1 MKLHLRYWLAA
12 IAIALL
18 MAYVGPDDGAQ
29 VIADDKNETIQQ
41 ARVAAKD

>member
-1 MKLHLRYWLAA
+1 MKPAALWLAA

-29 VIADDKNETIQQ
+29 VIAADIDDAIST
-41 ARVAAKD
+41 ARVATTKE

>member
-1 MKLHLRYWLAA
+1 MKLRYWFLA

-18 MAYVGPDDGAQ
+18 MARGPIEDSAQ
-29 VIADDKNETIQQ
+29 VIADDKAEAIQQ

>member
-1 MKLHLRYWLAA
+1 MKARYWLAA

-29 VIADDKNETIQQ
+29 VIADDKNEVIAAAA
-41 ARVAAKD
+41 ARKDAK

>member
-1 MKLHLRYWLAA
+1 MKLRLRYWLLALA
-12 IAIALL
+12 VGLL

-29 VIADDKNETIQQ
+29 VIADDKAEVIQQ